1 MKYLVA
7 QEIKSETKVGKQIYL
22 FDFYFLI
29 IYMSVSLVLGNAVHS
44 SLQVP
49 FYIYSFLMAL
59 ILTSKS
65 YYNKKRRNYASI
77 ALLFQ
82 RDSGVYQK
90 ALNVSRK
97 RDSMENREEWLEM
110 LELRN
115 EERKEPDKKEKR
127 KTVRKSVVDLLPVVG
142 YDQETGCY
150 RLKNGKVLDLIQI
163 NSKDLVN
170 SSADEVEYDS
180 MKFAKLYK
188 MYENDLKLV
197 VLNFPCNTARQQ
209 DYLQQK
215 LEKTTNPVYQRFLQ
229 RKIDELIWL
238 DKHNTTR
245 EFYYMLFAKDL
256 TELEKL
262 RGILKSVLHTG
273 KDGLLIEM
281 PDEKK
286 HQVFYR
292 LNNKNSMVV

>member
-49 FYIYSFLMAL
+49 FYIYSLLMAL

-77 ALLFQ
+77 ALMFQ
-82 RDSGVYQK
+82 KDLQVYET
-90 ALNVSRK
+90 ALNVSRQKEREAEQEDLFEMRLEEK
-97 RDSMENREEWLEM
+97 R
-110 LELRN
+110 
-115 EERKEPDKKEKR
+115 EPDKREK
-127 KTVRKSVVDLLPVVG
+127 KGKLKKSVADLLPVVG
-142 YDQETGCY
+142 YDQDAGCY

-170 SSADEVEYDS
+170 SSGDEVEYDC

-197 VLNFPCNTARQQ
+197 VLNFPCNTVVQQ
-209 DYLQQK
+209 GYLQRK
-215 LEKTTNPVYQRFLQ
+215 LEKTSNPIYQRFLQ
-229 RKIDELIWL
+229 RKVDELVWL

-245 EFYYMLFAKDL
+245 EFYYMLFAKDPI
-256 TELEKL
+256 ELDKL
-262 RGILKSVLHTG
+262 RGVIKTVLHTG

-281 PDEKK
+281 SDEKK

-292 LNNKNSMVV
+292 LNNKNSMAV